1 MGSSA
6 NLWLGYHL
14 VWVGQ
19 RPNNANI
26 GRFVGLHTTI
36 GRHDTNFRSTRST
49 VRSNGRVVVL
59 WFSHG
64 VWHHRC
70 PKFPLVG
77 WWGIWR
83 NPFNREMMIDGIPN
97 WLAPLFLPKGHY
109 SLTCCLFCN
118 LLSKTQTFNFFPTQ
132 RGPLYRKI
140 NTAILV
146 SYWYFTWTYL
156 VADKL
161 IV

>member
-1 MGSSA
+1 MTGVPPCMGWSTTQQCKHRSVRWTTYNNRSA
-6 NLWLGYHL
+6 W
-14 VWVGQ
+14 Q
-19 RPNNANI
+19 
-26 GRFVGLHTTI
+26 
-36 GRHDTNFRSTRST
+36 TNFRSTRST

-156 VADKL
+156 VADKF